1 MMAQQA
7 LAESRFK
14 KQMRTIDPVL
24 YGDQMTQMS
33 NEQLIQQ
40 AMMYGASQMASGD
53 ITNIQ
58 VGVKT

>member
-1 MMAQQA
+1 
-7 LAESRFK
+7 
-14 KQMRTIDPVL
+14 MRTIDPVL

-58 VGVKT
+58 VGVKTQSDDNLQEQLK

>member
-1 MMAQQA
+1 M
-7 LAESRFK
+7 
-14 KQMRTIDPVL
+14 DPVL

-33 NEQLIQQ
+33 NEQLIKQ